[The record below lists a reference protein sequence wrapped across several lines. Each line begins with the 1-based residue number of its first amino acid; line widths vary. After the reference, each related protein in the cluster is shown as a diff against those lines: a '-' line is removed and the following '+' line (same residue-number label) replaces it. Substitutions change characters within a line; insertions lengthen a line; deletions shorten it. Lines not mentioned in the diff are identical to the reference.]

1 MSEEVIKDMVEKLVS
16 RVYELDLDVL
26 RSLVD
31 IKLYSACDIS
41 KEDMW
46 MALYFKDWKY
56 VKDAYVKCAVAM
68 IIYEVYSA
76 KLHEKPV
83 TDDQKE
89 KFIRW
94 FVTVIPPIE
103 YEGIAKETLS
113 KLEESIVIAQYG
125 IIKKKYG

>member
-1 MSEEVIKDMVEKLVS
+1 MSEKAISDMVNKIVS
-16 RVYELDLDVL
+16 RVYELDIKVL
-26 RSLVD
+26 RSLTD
-31 IKLYSACDIS
+31 IRLYSACDIS

-56 VKDAYVKCAVAM
+56 VQDAYIRCVVAM

-89 KFIRW
+89 KFIKW
-94 FVTVIPPIE
+94 FVSVIPPIE
-103 YEGIAKETLS
+103 YEKIANETLTR
-113 KLEESIVIAQYG
+113 LEESIKIAEYGVIEE
-125 IIKKKYG
+125 KLS

>member
-1 MSEEVIKDMVEKLVS
+1 MSEKVIKDMVEKLVS

-26 RSLVD
+26 KSLTD
-31 IKLYSACDIS
+31 IRLYSACDIS

-56 VKDAYVKCAVAM
+56 VQSAYIRCVVAI

-89 KFIRW
+89 KFVKW
-94 FVTVIPPIE
+94 FVSVIPPTE
-103 YEGIAKETLS
+103 YEGIAKETLDR
-113 KLEESIVIAQYG
+113 LEESIRIAEYG
-125 IIKKKYG
+125 IIKKK